1 MTTSTTNIRRIP
13 QGVTGTVAVAQSL
26 LNYNIAISPDVGLS
40 LSNGTGEGQ
49 VSQYCEQQLVIPP
62 SGADTINLNTGAV
75 TGSQTITLTKPDNLT
90 FALTTGLKYA
100 EFYLQ
105 PGAVSVTLSP
115 GTATGFVGWMGGT
128 TPSTPIRG
136 SSTAGIGGNFRVV
149 GGDSIGFAVSASLRN
164 LVITNNDGSASATV
178 NMYLAGN

>member
-1 MTTSTTNIRRIP
+1 MTTSTTNIRKIP
-13 QGVTGTVAVAQSL
+13 QGVTGTVAVSQSL
-26 LNYNIAISPDVGLS
+26 LSYNIGIDPDVSLS
-40 LSNGTGEGQ
+40 LANGTGQGQ
-49 VSQYCEQQLVIPP
+49 VNQYCEQQLVLPP
-62 SGADTINLNTGAV
+62 SGADTINLNTGAI

-136 SSTAGIGGNFRVV
+136 STTAGIGGNFRSVA
-149 GGDSIGFAVSASLRN
+149 GDSIGFTVSSSFKN
-164 LVITNNDGSASATV
+164 LVITNNDGSASATI